1 MLKKKKRFLPGVKP
15 QTREAVSPCVKIESR
30 RGKQQKQK
38 QNKTKTKTKTKT
50 KHKKQTTPNPNSLYP
65 QKILLSSIPPS
76 HPIVNRTL
84 PLPPPPMSNR
94 TPFPH
99 TKQLPFP
106 WRSHLRVPAQA
117 WDPLC
122 ARTDCV
128 LAGSHL
134 GVPFL
139 PLVAVTVEELVS
151 HRGNSRQRHSCM
163 CPWACFFGSFFL
175 AAWLFLPGAGLS
187 TSTSVRGP
195 ASTARTHTHT
205 HTHIPPS
212 CPRSLGTSWVLF
224 QSQL

>member
-1 MLKKKKRFLPGVKP
+1 MRP

-38 QNKTKTKTKTKT
+38 QNKTQKTNNPQSQFPVPPKNLIVKY
-50 KHKKQTTPNPNSLYP
+50 TPSPPNCQSYP
-65 QKILLSSIPPS
+65 P
-76 HPIVNRTL
+76 

-205 HTHIPPS
+205 HTHPS
-212 CPRSLGTSWVLF
+212 LLPQEPGHLLGSFPKPAVSCKLALF
-224 QSQL
+224 LL